1 MTVLYQNNYIF
12 ETELREI
19 ANFWYME
26 KLQNTFIGA
35 GGIGLVEAVPDIIP
49 TSLSDTPGIV
59 QTIIQILIGI
69 VTLTGLLKRKRKQ

>member
-1 MTVLYQNNYIF
+1 
-12 ETELREI
+12 
-19 ANFWYME
+19 ME

-35 GGIGLVEAVPDIIP
+35 GGIGLVETVPNLIP
-49 TSLSDTPGIV
+49 SSLDNTSGIV

>member
-1 MTVLYQNNYIF
+1 
-12 ETELREI
+12 
-19 ANFWYME
+19 ME
-26 KLQNTFIGA
+26 KIQSTIIGA
-35 GGIGLVEAVPDIIP
+35 SGIGLIETVPELIP

>member
-1 MTVLYQNNYIF
+1 
-12 ETELREI
+12 
-19 ANFWYME
+19 ME

-35 GGIGLVEAVPDIIP
+35 GGIGLVETVPDLIP
-49 TSLSDTPGIV
+49 SSLDNTSGIV